1 MTASERKEMRGDS
14 VMGGMGILI
23 RIIFFLVI
31 FTALFR
37 PSEGTETIEL
47 KNGPEDLAWVV
58 QLSDLHFSVH
68 HPDRAQD
75 FKEIV
80 GPALSFIKPALVLIT
95 GDLTDG
101 KSKDLVVMK
110 QDEEEWIEYRKVM
123 RDVVKRSGL
132 NESSFYDVRG
142 NHDNFGVP
150 SIGGSYDFFSKYS
163 FNGLRKRSGHVNSI
177 TIQTSKRKVLFVG
190 FDSTM
195 PSGLRGPTNLFGH
208 PTDELLTDINSEL
221 SQWDSQSSQPVIK
234 VSFGHFPL
242 SFSEATKSGKT
253 LKATFLMHSLSAYL
267 CGHLHTKFGKNL
279 KRYHSSHHQRSS
291 KQLFQL
297 NGHRFSSEVAANC
310 SSDAT
315 KFNEFWEWEMGDW
328 RKSRAMRIL
337 AIDGGHISFVDID
350 FKLGAKKTIILPT
363 FPLDSRFTSKSSQCR
378 TAEAF
383 YREIRA
389 LVFST
394 SPIISVVARIYDSS
408 SGNLLVVMETLM
420 TKLEG
425 SRGDLYGAPWNI
437 KAFEDPFPER
447 YLLQIE
453 TTDIAGRSTVSDL
466 RPFSVSGLPAKHPWN
481 WKEFFVMGCQWD
493 GLYLPIFWCFYLL
506 VLSILLIPKALLSFS
521 RRHHLYKNLK
531 SNKGF
536 INSTA
541 RILVEIHNV
550 PVAWCCMIVYLFYLV
565 LCPWF
570 SGQFFNE
577 GGELGYM
584 TYRGVALKFKNF
596 GKMEFLGFPD
606 AMVIVL
612 PHLYFILFPSLISI
626 IMLAAERGL
635 YHDYII
641 SLSSKKNDDTD
652 GQNKE
657 AALPNKRTKKV
668 SELILHKRWLRKFFL
683 VVSLAISWKHLKNC
697 RGLMRAYE
705 TNPFIHSP
713 IYSLAVPLL
722 LAYTIW
728 KTRKA

>member
-1 MTASERKEMRGDS
+1 MRI
-14 VMGGMGILI
+14 VIPI
-23 RIIFFLVI
+23 TVFLVI
-31 FTALFR
+31 FTAPFP
-37 PSEGTETIEL
+37 PSQAGETIEL

-68 HPDRAQD
+68 HPDRAHD
-75 FKEIV
+75 FREIV
-80 GPALSFIKPALVLIT
+80 GPTLSFIKPALVLLT

-110 QDEEEWIEYRKVM
+110 QDEEEWIEYEKVM
-123 RDVVKRSGL
+123 RDVVRRSGL

-163 FNGLRKRSGHVNSI
+163 FNGRLKRRGNVNSV
-177 TIQTSKRKVLFVG
+177 TIQTSKRKLLFVG
-190 FDSTM
+190 VDSTM

-221 SQWDSQSSQPVIK
+221 SQWDYQSTQPVIK

-253 LKATFLMHSLSAYL
+253 LTDTYLMHSLSAYL

-291 KQLFQL
+291 KQLLQL
-297 NGHRFSSEVAANC
+297 NGYRFSSEVAANC
-310 SSDAT
+310 SNGAT

-328 RKSRAMRIL
+328 RKSRSMRIL

-363 FPLDSRFTSKSSQCR
+363 FPLDSRFTSKSFQCG
-378 TAEAF
+378 TTDAS

-394 SPIISVVARIYDSS
+394 SPIISVVARIYDTS
-408 SGNLLVVMETLM
+408 SGNLIVVMETSM

-425 SRGDLYGAPWNI
+425 SRGDLYGAPWNF
-437 KAFEDPFPER
+437 KAFEDPLPER

-453 TTDIAGRSTVSDL
+453 TTDITGRSTVSDI
-466 RPFSVSGLPAKHPWN
+466 RPFSVNGLPAKLLWS
-481 WKEFFVMGCQWD
+481 WKEFFVMGCQLD
-493 GLYLPIFWCFYLL
+493 SLYLPIFWCFYLS
-506 VLSILLIPKALLSFS
+506 VLSILLIPKVLLSFS
-521 RRHHLYKNLK
+521 RRHYLYKNLK
-531 SNKGF
+531 SNTGF
-536 INSTA
+536 INGAT

-550 PVAWCCMIVYLFYLV
+550 PVAWFCMIGYLSYLV
-565 LCPWF
+565 LFPWF

-584 TYRGVALKFKNF
+584 TYRGVALKLNNF

-612 PHLYFILFPSLISI
+612 PHLYFIVLPAIIAI

-635 YHDYII
+635 YHDYLI
-641 SLSSKKNDDTD
+641 SLSSKKKDDTD

-657 AALPNKRTKKV
+657 TSLPNNRPKKI
-668 SELILHKRWLRKFFL
+668 SELILLKRWLRKFFQ

-697 RGLMRAYE
+697 SDLMRAYE
-705 TNPFIHSP
+705 MNPFIHFP

>member
-1 MTASERKEMRGDS
+1 
-14 VMGGMGILI
+14 GGMGIV
-23 RIIFFLVI
+23 IITTLFFVI
-31 FTALFR
+31 FTTPLLSLEAR
-37 PSEGTETIEL
+37 ETIEL
-47 KNGPEDLAWVV
+47 RNGPEDLVWVV

-68 HPDRAQD
+68 HPDRARD
-75 FKEIV
+75 FRKIV

-110 QDEEEWIEYRKVM
+110 QDEEEWIEYQNVM
-123 RDVVKRSGL
+123 REVVKRSGL

-163 FNGLRKRSGHVNSI
+163 FNGQLKRSGNVNSL
-177 TIQTSKRKVLFVG
+177 TIQTSKRKLLFVG

-208 PTDELLTDINSEL
+208 PTDELLNDINSEL
-221 SQWDSQSSQPVIK
+221 SQWDYHSTQPVIK
-234 VSFGHFPL
+234 VTFGHFPL

-253 LKATFLMHSLSAYL
+253 LKDTFLVHTLSAYL

-279 KRYHSSHHQRSS
+279 KRYHTSHHQQST
-291 KQLFQL
+291 KQLFQF
-297 NGHRFSSEVAANC
+297 NGRRFSSEVAANC
-310 SSDAT
+310 SNDGT
-315 KFNEFWEWEMGDW
+315 KLNEFWEWEMGDW

-350 FKLGAKKTIILPT
+350 FKLGARKTIILPT
-363 FPLDSRFTSKSSQCR
+363 FPLDSRFTLKSFQCGA
-378 TAEAF
+378 TNAS

-389 LVFST
+389 MVFST
-394 SPIISVVARIYDSS
+394 SPIISVVARIYDST

-420 TKLEG
+420 TKLEE
-425 SRGDLYGAPWNI
+425 SNGDLYRSPWNI
-437 KAFEDPFPER
+437 KAFEDPSPER
-447 YLLQIE
+447 YFLQIE
-453 TTDIAGRSTVSDL
+453 TTDVSGRSTVSDL
-466 RPFSVSGLPAKHPWN
+466 RPFSVSGLPAELPWN

-493 GLYLPIFWCFYLL
+493 SLYLPIFWCFYLL
-506 VLSILLIPKALLSFS
+506 VLPLLLIPKILLSVS
-521 RRHHLYKNLK
+521 RRHYLYKTLK

-536 INSTA
+536 INGIA
-541 RILVEIHNV
+541 RILIEIHNF
-550 PVAWCCMIVYLFYLV
+550 PIAWCCLVGYLFYLV

-570 SGQFFNE
+570 SGHFFNE

-584 TYRGVALKFKNF
+584 TYRGVALKFNDF
-596 GKMEFLGFPD
+596 GKIKFLGFPD

-612 PHLYFILFPSLISI
+612 PHLYFILLPAIIAI

-641 SLSSKKNDDTD
+641 SLSSKKKDDTD
-652 GQNKE
+652 GPDKE
-657 AALPNKRTKKV
+657 ATFHNNRTKKI
-668 SELILHKRWLRKFFL
+668 SELILLKRWLRKFFL

-697 RGLMRAYE
+697 RDLVRAYE
-705 TNPFIHSP
+705 MNPYIHFP
-713 IYSLAVPLL
+713 IYGLAVPLL